1 MMEASMVKRQFDY
14 EQKVREIRDKLEELN
29 NLSSNMEFDLS
40 QEIESLEEK
49 IENNR
54 ERRYKNLSPWEKVL
68 LSRHPERPNSNDYIR
83 YFCEEWIELHGD
95 RHFGD
100 DSSVIGGI
108 GRFNGQAVTILGYR
122 KGKDTRENLQYN
134 FGMPH
139 PEGYRKIQRLLLQA
153 EKFQRPVITLI
164 DTPGAYPGIGAEERG
179 QAWAISQVLMTLSA
193 LEVPV
198 ISVVSGEGGSG
209 GALALAVADRLLMLS
224 NAVFSVASP
233 EACASILWKDLERVE
248 DMARAM
254 KITAHDLQRL
264 GIVDEIIEEPL
275 GGAHLNF
282 PEMAEKLKKA
292 LQKHLGELTSQDS
305 GELSEERYQ
314 KLRKIGEFRG

>member
-1 MMEASMVKRQFDY
+1 MVKRQFNY
-14 EQKVREIRDKLEELN
+14 EQKVQEIREKLQE
-29 NLSSNMEFDLS
+29 LSSLSGHMEFDIS
-40 QEIESLEEK
+40 QEIETLEEK
-49 IENNR
+49 IESSR
-54 ERRYKNLSPWEKVL
+54 EKRYQNLSPWEKVL

-83 YFCEEWIELHGD
+83 YLCEEWIELHGD
-95 RHFGD
+95 RYFGE

-108 GRFNGQAVTILGYR
+108 GRFDGQVVTILGYR

-134 FGMPH
+134 FAMPH

-179 QAWAISQVLMTLSA
+179 QAWAISQVLATISTLK
-193 LEVPV
+193 VPV
-198 ISVVSGEGGSG
+198 VAVVSGEGGSG
-209 GALALAVADRLLMLS
+209 GALALAVADRLLMFS

-248 DMARAM
+248 DMAGAM
-254 KITAHDLQRL
+254 KITADDLQSL

-275 GGAHLNF
+275 GGAHMEF
-282 PEMAEKLKKA
+282 SEMAEKLKKA
-292 LQKHLGELTSQDS
+292 LAKHLNEITAQERSELLEQ
-305 GELSEERYQ
+305 RYQ
-314 KLRKIGEFRG
+314 KLRQLGAV

>member
-1 MMEASMVKRQFDY
+1 MVKRQFDY
-14 EQKVREIRDKLEELN
+14 EQKVQEIREKLEELN

-95 RHFGD
+95 RYFGD
-100 DSSVIGGI
+100 DNTVIGGI

-198 ISVVSGEGGSG
+198 IAVVSGEGGSG

-248 DMARAM
+248 DMAKAM

-282 PEMAEKLKKA
+282 PEMAEKLKKS
-292 LQKHLGELTSQDS
+292 LQKHLGEIMSQDS
-305 GELSEERYQ
+305 GELLEERYQ

>member
-1 MMEASMVKRQFDY
+1 M
-14 EQKVREIRDKLEELN
+14 
-29 NLSSNMEFDLS
+29 
-40 QEIESLEEK
+40 
-49 IENNR
+49 
-54 ERRYKNLSPWEKVL
+54 
-68 LSRHPERPNSNDYIR
+68 
-83 YFCEEWIELHGD
+83 
-95 RHFGD
+95 
-100 DSSVIGGI
+100 
-108 GRFNGQAVTILGYR
+108 
-122 KGKDTRENLQYN
+122 
-134 FGMPH
+134 
-139 PEGYRKIQRLLLQA
+139 
-153 EKFQRPVITLI
+153 I
-164 DTPGAYPGIGAEERG
+164 DTPGAYPGIGLKKG

-198 ISVVSGEGGSG
+198 IAVVSGEGGSG

-248 DMARAM
+248 DMAKAM

-282 PEMAEKLKKA
+282 PEMAEKLKKS
-292 LQKHLGELTSQDS
+292 LQKHLGEIMSQDS
-305 GELSEERYQ
+305 GELLEERYQ

>member
-198 ISVVSGEGGSG
+198 IAVVSGEGGSG

-305 GELSEERYQ
+305 GELSERRYQ